1 MRPREG
7 TSKGRV
13 SWLLRQLQAG
23 PDDLKVEGR
32 VAYRSASLV
41 APLAAIKADP
51 SVIYPEKGREIR
63 SFVLSATSNMGLKR
77 DNGRGSFA
85 DGVVGAAEDFYAQVL
100 QKLRAW
106 EEAPPQL
113 KKQPEPEESVEEV
126 IAELVGVEPDKIA
139 EIDDELGQADEPA
152 QSAP

>member
-1 MRPREG
+1 
-7 TSKGRV
+7 
-13 SWLLRQLQAG
+13 
-23 PDDLKVEGR
+23 
-32 VAYRSASLV
+32 
-41 APLAAIKADP
+41 
-51 SVIYPEKGREIR
+51 
-63 SFVLSATSNMGLKR
+63 
-77 DNGRGSFA
+77 
-85 DGVVGAAEDFYAQVL
+85 VL